1 MEREFL
7 SQFGAAAPVMREY
20 FRRVRERTEKG
31 LYEVQKKPPLERE
44 QVPDDSR
51 LYNTVMA
58 ANSDELFAED
68 LAIIDRAS
76 KTPGLT
82 AIERKRVELRRLVC
96 EHARRT
102 HRFLLA
108 RDSMDRESFG
118 KVAMDLLDYRIGI
131 VKQLP
136 DSWGRVFRSQPAEV
150 KWWRSVPK
158 KIIGKAYPEME
169 LND

>member
-1 MEREFL
+1 
-7 SQFGAAAPVMREY
+7 MREY
-20 FRRVRERTEKG
+20 FSRVRERTEKE
-31 LYEVQKKPPLERE
+31 LFEVQKKPPLERE

-58 ANSDELFAED
+58 ANCDKWFAED
-68 LAIIDRAS
+68 LAIIDRAA

-82 AIERKRVELRRLVC
+82 EIELKRVELRRLIC

-102 HRFLLA
+102 HHFLLA
-108 RDSMDRESFG
+108 RDSMDKKSFA
-118 KVAMDLLDYRIGI
+118 KEALDLLDYRIGI
-131 VKQLP
+131 HKQLP

-150 KWWRSVPK
+150 KWWRSVPR